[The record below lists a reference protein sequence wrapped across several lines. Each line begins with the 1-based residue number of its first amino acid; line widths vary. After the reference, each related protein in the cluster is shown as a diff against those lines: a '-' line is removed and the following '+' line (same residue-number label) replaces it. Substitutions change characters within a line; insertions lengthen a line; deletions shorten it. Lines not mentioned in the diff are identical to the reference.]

1 MTLQSPFLIFGPFE
15 LAWTTFGTGGAAG
28 SIFHNFRGAG
38 GGAGLDILY
47 FDFLSLCQSKAP
59 LMECNVS
66 INFLQ
71 SITGEPAAPDTSTF
85 CVI

>member
-1 MTLQSPFLIFGPFE
+1 M
-15 LAWTTFGTGGAAG
+15 
-28 SIFHNFRGAG
+28 
-38 GGAGLDILY
+38 DILY

-71 SITGEPAAPDTSTF
+71 SITGEPLRTHQLFVRFNRDSLGAASDSSGWPDTKERTFHIYKVEKSPPRSTPLG
-85 CVI
+85 